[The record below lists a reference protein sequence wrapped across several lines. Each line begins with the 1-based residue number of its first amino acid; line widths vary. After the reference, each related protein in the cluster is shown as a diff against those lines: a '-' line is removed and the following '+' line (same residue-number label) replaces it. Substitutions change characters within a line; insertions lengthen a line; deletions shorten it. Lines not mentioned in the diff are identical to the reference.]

1 MLLKMG
7 VVVVGCIDDDDDDD
21 DDVGCGGYNEDV
33 DDDCDK

>member
-21 DDVGCGGYNEDV
+21 DDVGCGRYNEDV